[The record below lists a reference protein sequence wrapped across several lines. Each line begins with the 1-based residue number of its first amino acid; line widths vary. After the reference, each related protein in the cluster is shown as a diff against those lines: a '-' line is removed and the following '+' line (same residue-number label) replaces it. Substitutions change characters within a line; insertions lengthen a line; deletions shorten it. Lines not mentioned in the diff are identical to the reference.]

1 MQRKVRGLSPRGAPP
16 SGVAN
21 ERCLAPGARR
31 PRLREPLALHSRRG
45 KSSSV
50 APALVPNPAK
60 LSSPRNIQERLIEA
74 HRAGRNGQP
83 QAMSQPPGS
92 ESGGRGFK
100 SRHRSDFRETHG
112 SVLRAVSAVQR
123 IAAAIRVCGDA
134 EEFTGRAPA
143 ASETYAGPSCVLL
156 LGGIRAARAGS
167 AECGL
172 VRTSVGSDVLPD
184 TRTMRSR
191 SSTSLRA
198 ASSRCDWARRSAGW
212 ALVRSS
218 AWPRRRLGRIATRAT
233 SPSSSGPSRA
243 RSRGIQGRISTISG
257 KRRPGPAAV
266 HAKQHSSLGVRYG
279 DPWHR

>member
-1 MQRKVRGLSPRGAPP
+1 M
-16 SGVAN
+16 
-21 ERCLAPGARR
+21 
-31 PRLREPLALHSRRG
+31 
-45 KSSSV
+45 
-50 APALVPNPAK
+50 
-60 LSSPRNIQERLIEA
+60 
-74 HRAGRNGQP
+74 
-83 QAMSQPPGS
+83 
-92 ESGGRGFK
+92 
-100 SRHRSDFRETHG
+100 
-112 SVLRAVSAVQR
+112 LRAVSAVQR

-243 RSRGIQGRISTISG
+243 RSRGSRVEDRRFLGSVAPGPRCPCKAALLPRGSLRGPMAPLRSPPHGCSFHAVAASRVAAAAVSG
-257 KRRPGPAAV
+257 GLRRPSSRAIGRNPAEQARGR
-266 HAKQHSSLGVRYG
+266 ALT
-279 DPWHR
+279 